1 MQTETELFQANAMRS
16 LFVVDMTMLIWLPG
30 KVDAQA
36 RQ

>member
-1 MQTETELFQANAMRS
+1 MQTETELFQANAMWS